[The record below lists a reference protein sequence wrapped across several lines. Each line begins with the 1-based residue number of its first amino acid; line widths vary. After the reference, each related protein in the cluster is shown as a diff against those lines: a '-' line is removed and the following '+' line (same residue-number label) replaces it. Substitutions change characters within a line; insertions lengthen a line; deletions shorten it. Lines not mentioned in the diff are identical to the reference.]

1 MFSFQMFCGKN
12 FSTYWPLH
20 TVELNQTSTFKLIR
34 IFYLFS
40 LKNSFLAKNQNFK
53 FQFQPLLTENGRD
66 KNLAWQDRKGK
77 WQKCASCVSLDA
89 IRYSRTLFYLEI
101 LLK

>member
-1 MFSFQMFCGKN
+1 MFSFQIICGKN

-40 LKNSFLAKNQNFK
+40 FKNSFLAKNQNFK

-66 KNLAWQDRKGK
+66 KNLTCLIKFDKKERANDKNVRHAW
-77 WQKCASCVSLDA
+77 A
-89 IRYSRTLFYLEI
+89 
-101 LLK
+101 